1 MHHKPNSQAVLL
13 PESQPLNPAFVW
25 LVMVPTGVA
34 LLPLILISLAI
45 AYPSKWWEKQQ
56 ESLSLEQ
63 EFLKEVKRR
72 QLARDRIR

>member
-1 MHHKPNSQAVLL
+1 MHHKQNGSAVLSA
-13 PESQPLNPAFVW
+13 ESQSLNPAFVW

-63 EFLKEVKRR
+63 EFLKEVQRR
-72 QLARDRIR
+72 QLTSDHIR

>member
-1 MHHKPNSQAVLL
+1 
-13 PESQPLNPAFVW
+13 
-25 LVMVPTGVA
+25 MVPTGVA

-63 EFLKEVKRR
+63 EFLKEVQRR
-72 QLARDRIR
+72 QLTSDHIR

>member
-1 MHHKPNSQAVLL
+1 MHQKQNAQAVLSA
-13 PESQPLNPAFVW
+13 ESQSLNPAFVW

-63 EFLKEVKRR
+63 EFLKEVQRR
-72 QLARDRIR
+72 QLTSDRLR